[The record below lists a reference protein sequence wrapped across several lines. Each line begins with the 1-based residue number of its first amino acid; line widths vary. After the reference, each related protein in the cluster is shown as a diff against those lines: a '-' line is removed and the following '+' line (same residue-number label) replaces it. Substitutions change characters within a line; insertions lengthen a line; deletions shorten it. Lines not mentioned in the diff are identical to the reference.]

1 MFERPRLKSFL
12 TVFPISEDTW
22 GLRGGSDEI
31 WRLKLGARDAMR
43 TFTALL
49 PHLDGRQ
56 TTDEILAR
64 LAEQEVAP
72 EAARHVLERLAD
84 AALIEEAD
92 DAGLTEREIDTF
104 RDQITMFSRFSK
116 TGGARHQRLLRRSHV
131 AVVGSGR
138 LSASVE
144 RQLAQVGFG
153 RITRLVEDTD
163 AEDRAANSATTET
176 DGLTEIAQRPL
187 DRLAIW
193 PSEEQTPDL
202 LFVPQQ
208 RHDSELLEAVDAY
221 SKRREAPW
229 MLLRTLDVREGW
241 VGPLFIPGETADYL
255 SLEARLRGNLPFY
268 DESRAFDRKVRCS
281 GQPGNPL
288 GGLYP
293 HFDVLAGIAAVEAI
307 KLVTNIRTPDLAGKF
322 LTIDPWRWE
331 LELHEVLKVPWVD
344 HGLSASPTPL
354 PWKEDTADDST
365 NRIAG

>member
-1 MFERPRLKSFL
+1 MIERPRLKSFL

-56 TTDEILAR
+56 TTDEILTR
-64 LAEQEVAP
+64 LAKQEVAP
-72 EAARHVLERLAD
+72 DAARHVLDRLAE

-92 DAGLTEREIDTF
+92 DADLSQLEIDTY
-104 RDQITMFSRFSK
+104 RDQITLFSRFSK
-116 TGGARHQRLLRRSHV
+116 TGGARHQRMLRRSHV
-131 AVVGSGR
+131 AIAGSGR
-138 LSASVE
+138 LSDSLE

-153 RITRLVEDTD
+153 RITRLVETNG
-163 AEDRAANSATTET
+163 EDRAADPATTESA
-176 DGLTEIAQRPL
+176 GLTEIARRPL
-187 DRLAIW
+187 DRSEIW
-193 PSEEQTPDL
+193 PAEEVPPDL

-208 RHDSELLEAVDAY
+208 GHDSELLEAVDAY
-221 SKRREAPW
+221 SKRRKAPW

-241 VGPLFIPGETADYL
+241 VGPLFLPGETADYL

-268 DESRAFDRKVRCS
+268 DESRAFDRKVRAS

-293 HFDVLAGIAAVEAI
+293 HFDVLTGIAAVEAI

-322 LTIDPWRWE
+322 LTVDPWRWE